1 MRISSENQEFLNT
14 FLAVDSKM
22 NSIFVKRLIVY
33 ILYLVEKMVVVLLTV
48 VGRYMRR
55 VEENHGLLY
64 TYSTIKIF
72 IAFQ

>member
-64 TYSTIKIF
+64 I
-72 IAFQ
+72 